1 MTLLT
6 NIYSRV
12 KFNEI
17 FPKYINNATQRNEIF
32 SIIIFDID
40 HFKSINDKYG
50 HSIGDRVLI
59 ELTSLVK
66 SVLKDK
72 NMRKNSVLSRW
83 GGEEFIILLQ
93 FATKDEAKRVAET
106 LRKEIRE
113 FKFPEVG
120 KVTCSFGVTQ
130 FKSTDT
136 QTEIFHRADEALYD
150 AKENGRD
157 RVVVK

>member
-1 MTLLT
+1 M
-6 NIYSRV
+6 SQ
-12 KFNEI
+12 KGF
-17 FPKYINNATQRNEIF
+17 QRP
-32 SIIIFDID
+32 
-40 HFKSINDKYG
+40 
-50 HSIGDRVLI
+50 
-59 ELTSLVK
+59 
-66 SVLKDK
+66 
-72 NMRKNSVLSRW
+72 
-83 GGEEFIILLQ
+83 
-93 FATKDEAKRVAET
+93 

-113 FKFPEVG
+113 LIPRVG